1 MFRSLVML
9 GAGWFI
15 YTKTGRKTAKNI
27 CLNCVP
33 LIEKELG
40 VKIIDPIKELTKDP
54 VKREEVKNEPQNEK
68 ED

>member
-27 CLNCVP
+27 CINCLP
-33 LIEKELG
+33 MLEKELG
-40 VKIIDPIKELTKDP
+40 IKIMQPLKELTKDP
-54 VKREEVKNEPQNEK
+54 EK
-68 ED
+68 EIKENDV

>member
-27 CLNCVP
+27 CINCLP
-33 LIEKELG
+33 MLEKELG
-40 VKIIDPIKELTKDP
+40 IKIMQPLKELTKDP
-54 VKREEVKNEPQNEK
+54 TEAKN
-68 ED
+68 DDI

>member
-27 CLNCVP
+27 CMNCIPLLERELN
-33 LIEKELG
+33 I
-40 VKIIDPIKELTKDP
+40 KIIEPLKELTKDP
-54 VKREEVKNEPQNEK
+54 NEK
-68 ED
+68 VENDRND

>member
-1 MFRSLVML
+1 MLKSLVML

-27 CLNCVP
+27 CMNCVP
-33 LIEKELG
+33 LIEKEFG

-54 VKREEVKNEPQNEK
+54 TEVKENARNNDEI
-68 ED
+68 

>member
-27 CLNCVP
+27 CMNCIPLLERELN
-33 LIEKELG
+33 
-40 VKIIDPIKELTKDP
+40 VKIIEPLKELTKDP
-54 VKREEVKNEPQNEK
+54 NKKV
-68 ED
+68 EDDRDD